1 VDCGRLWTPYDRSIE
16 NLTIDDLVPFYA
28 VQGVTEEEANDVFEY
43 TYQWLTIATTEHL
56 SQMAEIQLLLGEV
69 NLAIREAGNKP
80 PPGNSVQWWHP

>member
-1 VDCGRLWTPYDRSIE
+1 MDCGRLWTPYDRSIE

-69 NLAIREAGNKP
+69 NLAIHEAGNKP

>member
-1 VDCGRLWTPYDRSIE
+1 LWTPYDRSIE

-28 VQGVTEEEANDVFEY
+28 VQGVTEEEANDAFEY